1 MELIES
7 KTLNNLAKAYAGECQ
22 ARTRYE
28 FMEYGARKQGYACL
42 AEIIDKVA
50 YNEFNH
56 ARMFYTYI
64 QQASDKLIDNIDICG
79 GYPFKEKW
87 DVQENLRIAS
97 EDEHLEA
104 YDIYPQ
110 FAQTAKEE
118 GFKEI
123 EQLFLMVAD
132 VEKCHSMLFGQ
143 LYEQMK
149 KGTLYKR
156 KTAIKWKCA
165 GCGYEGTTK
174 QAPDECPLCKAK
186 QGFFMLHIED
196 GSDQPAK

>member
-64 QQASDKLIDNIDICG
+64 QQASDKLIDNIEVCG

-87 DVQENLRIAS
+87 DVTENMLLTAD
-97 EDEHLEA
+97 DEHEEAEA
-104 YDIYPQ
+104 YTRY
-110 FAQTAKEE
+110 AETAREE
-118 GFKEI
+118 GFEEIATLFEELAKIELQHEELFKALHKE
-123 EQLFLMVAD
+123 LAND
-132 VEKCHSMLFGQ
+132 
-143 LYEQMK
+143 
-149 KGTLYKR
+149 TLYKSKE
-156 KTAIKWKCA
+156 KTLWVCD
-165 GCGYEGTTK
+165 GCGYRCEAK
-174 QAPDECPLCKAK
+174 EPWEKCPVCQAERQA
-186 QGFFMLHIED
+186 LHINFTL
-196 GSDQPAK
+196 